1 MMARERYWWHGSK
14 EDHQRIVESA
24 GAAVAGN
31 GAVERG
37 PPALGQCRH
46 HPRVLNAGAA
56 TGVLAATTADA
67 ATGAGVLPS
76 SAAGTAIRELHTGLI
91 QIGQGAIFL
100 SGIDHARHGGHP
112 HRTRDHPACCFAGR
126 IELLCDGRSAG

>member
-1 MMARERYWWHGSK
+1 MAGAARPHGYLASPTRPSHRMMARERYWWHGSK

-76 SAAGTAIRELHTGLI
+76 SAAGTAIRGNC
-91 QIGQGAIFL
+91 
-100 SGIDHARHGGHP
+100 
-112 HRTRDHPACCFAGR
+112 TRVLYRLDRAPSF
-126 IELLCDGRSAG
+126 